1 MKLIPHRPT
10 GQQKSC
16 LIFLVCNDLVP
27 LSQPAPEQ
35 CFTLRQIIAARC
47 ASTHFGENQ
56 LAPNS
61 IEISSLTTTHPTI
74 FQHRWVRPSMK
85 CYLQFSLA
93 MVRSS
98 GFGSENTDYLRPIQT
113 RFRSGYGLSSLTSQC
128 LRVAGSFFQ
137 RHAVTFKNAPTA
149 CQLYDFI
156 IYFTPC
162 QGFSFT
168 FPSRYLFTIDHSGV
182 FSLTRWSSWI
192 HTGFHVSHATRDKK
206 THGSLFR

>member
-98 GFGSENTDYLRPIQT
+98 GFGSIKSDHVRPIQT
-113 RFRSGYGLSSLTSQC
+113 RFRSGYG
-128 LRVAGSFFQ
+128 
-137 RHAVTFKNAPTA
+137 
-149 CQLYDFI
+149 
-156 IYFTPC
+156 
-162 QGFSFT
+162 
-168 FPSRYLFTIDHSGV
+168 
-182 FSLTRWSSWI
+182 FSLLNQATSYESPAHSSKGTRSRLKTLPQLVSSTI
-192 HTGFHVSHATRDKK
+192 S
-206 THGSLFR
+206 